1 MVEAN
6 NALEIEMKA
15 DEKLIDENRKGAVVQ
30 ANLSLPQNDDFT
42 TEANRHIDQRN
53 DAANLKS

>member
-30 ANLSLPQNDDFT
+30 ANLSQPQNDDFT